1 MATTLSD
8 GLPRL
13 QPLLR
18 IRAERS
24 LPPGDRGR
32 ALCASLTAC
41 VDATI
46 AGLVE
51 ASADARKVAAVALG
65 GYGRAEL
72 GPRSD
77 IDLMLLKPRGVSDA
91 AVKAV
96 LYPLWDAGLTVGH
109 SVRTIDE
116 ALAAAEQRLENVA
129 ALMDARFLGG
139 ERKLFDEFLKR
150 FNRWLP
156 GRATPILRELR
167 ARELQRRAV
176 EPHPLLEPDLKEGRG
191 SLRVAQ
197 ALRWAARLGRAGE
210 TQHLD
215 PAYDELLAARNAIH
229 VAAGKGETVLRAH
242 LWDATAPGDATDWPG
257 PVLRALRRIDAAAA
271 HAWGIESG
279 APAGDATLRDLL
291 ETPDALRQHIESLA
305 LEGRADAVVA
315 GLQQA
320 FGRPQQ
326 PEFHRHPLDVH
337 LVRAVE
343 EVHAVAS
350 EEGPEP
356 YAVGVAARLPTL
368 RPALAAAFMHDLGKV
383 DGNPH
388 ESLGARRVEA
398 SRDRLGL
405 GDREL
410 RIVATVVAEHLLLP
424 RIATTRDVNDEDV
437 IRSVVARVGDTETLD
452 TLYLVSVADGRASG
466 PGAWNGWKAELVR
479 NLHERAFRWLTDRS
493 PAPPAAIP
501 DRSGMSHS
509 YRQAF
514 DEAAR
519 ARHAALMAPNPGAAE
534 VRLEASAGD
543 QDEAIVVARDRQGL
557 LSVVAGAFTAS
568 GIGILSAQVFT
579 RDDGVALE
587 VLRTQGSV
595 GGSVPP
601 GAYERARGLI
611 SAELAAPGGLAPQVA
626 RKLHDYRPLHAL
638 SWTAP
643 HVTVSNAASA
653 RYTVLEVRAPDR
665 LGLLYTITT
674 ELAACGLDVH
684 LARVTTQGDA
694 ALDTFYVSDATGAR
708 VADERRLAEI
718 EARVWDA
725 VARLLAG

>member
-1 MATTLSD
+1 MD
-8 GLPRL
+8 
-13 QPLLR
+13 
-18 IRAERS
+18 
-24 LPPGDRGR
+24 D
-32 ALCASLTAC
+32 
-41 VDATI
+41 TI
-46 AGLVE
+46 AALVE
-51 ASADARKVAAVALG
+51 GSAEARKVAAVALG
-65 GYGRAEL
+65 GYGRSEL

-129 ALMDARFLGG
+129 ALMDARFLAG
-139 ERKLFDEFLKR
+139 ERKLFDEFMKR

-167 ARELQRRAV
+167 ARELQRRSS
-176 EPHPLLEPDLKEGRG
+176 EPYPLLEPDLKEGRG
-191 SLRVAQ
+191 SLRTAQ
-197 ALRWAARLGRAGE
+197 SLRWAARLGQPFDARE
-210 TQHLD
+210 VE
-215 PAYDELLAARNAIH
+215 PAYDEILAARNALH
-229 VAAGKGETVLRAH
+229 AAAGKGETTLRAH
-242 LWDATAPGDATDWPG
+242 LWEATAPQPVADDWPG
-257 PVLRALRRIDAAAA
+257 PVLRALRRIDVVAATL
-271 HAWGIESG
+271 WGIDTG
-279 APAGDATLRDLL
+279 LTGDPARLATLL
-291 ETPDALRQHIESLA
+291 ESPDALRRSVQALA
-305 LEGRADAVVA
+305 LDGRADTIVP
-315 GLQQA
+315 GLQRA

-343 EVHAVAS
+343 EVHALAS

-356 YAVGVAARLPTL
+356 YAVEVAARLPSL
-368 RPALAAAFMHDLGKV
+368 RPALVAAFMHDLGKI

-388 ESLGARRVEA
+388 EALGVKRVEA
-398 SRDRLGL
+398 ARDRLEL
-405 GDREL
+405 EDREL
-410 RIVATVVAEHLLLP
+410 RIVATVVGEHLLLP
-424 RIATTRDVNDEDV
+424 RVATTRDINDEDV
-437 IRSVVARVGDTETLD
+437 IRSVVARVGDAETLD
-452 TLYLVSVADGRASG
+452 TLYLVSLADGLASG
-466 PGAWNGWKAELVR
+466 PGAWNNWKAELVR
-479 NLHERAFRWLTDRS
+479 GLHERSFRWLTDRS
-493 PAPPAAIP
+493 PAPPAAPP
-501 DRSGMSHS
+501 DRSGMSYS

-514 DEAAR
+514 SESDR
-519 ARHAALMAPNPGAAE
+519 AKHAGLMAPPPGPAE
-534 VRLEASAGD
+534 VRLLAAPGE
-543 QDEAIVVARDRQGL
+543 QEEAIVVAHDRRGL
-557 LSVVAGAFTAS
+557 LAVVAGAFTAS
-568 GIGILSAQVFT
+568 GISILSAQVFT

-595 GGSVPP
+595 GGVVPP

-626 RKLHDYRPLHAL
+626 RKLHDYRPLHAI

-643 HVTVSNAASA
+643 HVTVSNMASA

-694 ALDTFYVSDATGAR
+694 ALDTFYVSEATGGR
-708 VADERRLAEI
+708 VVDERRLSEV